1 MSGSFKPDGSLDTS
15 TGLVIANF
23 GKKKSG
29 KSVLALLLA
38 RSYPG
43 DIVVLDIAGDD
54 GPRPVPQQFWMDGAP
69 KSDPVHELT
78 GSVDELP
85 ARWPEHLREQHGQR
99 MILRYVPD
107 PGSSTFMEDMDA
119 VVALAYSHGKCCL
132 LVHEMG
138 VLAPAGRVGPHT
150 KRVLMHNRHRQL
162 TVIAC
167 MPRPKGIDPLVLGQA
182 DLVYTFEVPQA
193 MDCERIAEVIGWPA
207 KDFAEGVHDLGPHE
221 YLRFDANAEKP
232 GNDQEDDR
240 LCAFPALP
248 EDVVVNTLAWA
259 NGRRQPPEGASYR

>member
-1 MSGSFKPDGSLDTS
+1 MAGSFRPDGSLDTS
-15 TGLVIANF
+15 TGLVIVCV

-29 KSVLALLLA
+29 KSVMGTLLA

-43 DIVVLDIAGDD
+43 DVVALDVAGDD
-54 GPRPVPQQFWMDGAP
+54 GPMPPAKDTWMSGDLKP
-69 KSDPVHELT
+69 DLVHELT
-78 GSVDELP
+78 GTVDELP
-85 ARWPEHLREQHGQR
+85 ARWPEHLREAPHQR

-107 PGSSTFMEDMDA
+107 PGSPTFAEDMDA
-119 VVALAYSHGKCCL
+119 VVALAYSHGRCCL

-138 VLAPAGRVGPHT
+138 VLAPAGRVQPHT

-162 TVIAC
+162 TIIGC

-207 KDFAEGVHDLGPHE
+207 KDFADGVHELGPHE
-221 YLRFDANAEKP
+221 YLRFDANEAKP
-232 GNDQEDDR
+232 ANDEQDTR
-240 LCAFPALP
+240 LMWFPALP
-248 EDVVVNTLAWA
+248 EDVVVNTVAWS
-259 NGRRQPPEGASYR
+259 NGKRQPTEAATRS